1 MNVKA
6 HILLLMLLI
15 TVPALEGAAQDLGFT
30 SSPKGFGLT
39 VELYPDSRPGEIHI
53 ISVNADFYG
62 MFSSRTDDPGIRVI
76 YSRDFIF
83 HSYRSRYVDTAL
95 HAGAGAMYGYCH
107 DFEKG
112 FFNKINRGLV
122 KNPGSVI
129 ALTGS
134 IGAKMDFI
142 GGVSFDIGFMVHP
155 GLHLR
160 KGETNGALTLSL
172 FKNGLMQALVPH
184 LAIFYRF

>member
-1 MNVKA
+1 MKTRSYIFIA
-6 HILLLMLLI
+6 ALLTLLSAPRG
-15 TVPALEGAAQDLGFT
+15 TAQDLGFT
-30 SSPKGFGLT
+30 SSPKGMGLT
-39 VELYPDSRPGEIHI
+39 MEIYPVSRPGEIHI
-53 ISVNADFYG
+53 LSVSADFYG
-62 MFSSRTDDPGIRVI
+62 IFSGRTDDPGIRLI

-83 HSYRSRYVDTAL
+83 YGYKSRYVDLAV
-95 HAGAGAMYGYCH
+95 HAGAGAMLGYCH

-112 FFNKINRGLV
+112 FFSQSSRSLV
-122 KNPGSVI
+122 KNPGAVA

-134 IGAKMDFI
+134 IGAKLDFI

-160 KGETNGALTLSL
+160 KDESNGALALSL
-172 FKNGLMQALVPH
+172 YKNGLMQALIPH